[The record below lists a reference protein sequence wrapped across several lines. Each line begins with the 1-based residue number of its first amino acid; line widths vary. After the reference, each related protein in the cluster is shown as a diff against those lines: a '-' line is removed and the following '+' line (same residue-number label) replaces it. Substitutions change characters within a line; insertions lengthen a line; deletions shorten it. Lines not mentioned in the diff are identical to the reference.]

1 MYYFEVILY
10 TNCGHWYLL
19 ILCMVLYLTHTTIV
33 GIKIQ
38 VNNYTS
44 SQVCIL
50 RLDKKFIPLTL
61 LRRNIILNHNI

>member
-1 MYYFEVILY
+1 MDYFEVILY
-10 TNCGHWYLL
+10 NNCGNWYLL

-38 VNNYTS
+38 VNNYAS

-50 RLDKKFIPLTL
+50 RLDKTFILLTL
-61 LRRNIILNHNI
+61 LGRNIAFNHNI